1 MATKEATISRVFDAP
16 REQVWNA
23 LVDPRRLVE
32 WFGHDGIT
40 TTAEID
46 ARPGGEFRA
55 AMVNDAD
62 GSEVA
67 SFLGRYEEV
76 DEPSRLVQLFLNPA
90 DPDDP
95 NTETLT
101 YTLDEVNGGTE
112 LTYHQVGHLPDE
124 QYPMIVQG
132 VNGFYDRLEQH
143 LAGVDG

>member
-23 LVDPRRLVE
+23 LVDPRQLVE